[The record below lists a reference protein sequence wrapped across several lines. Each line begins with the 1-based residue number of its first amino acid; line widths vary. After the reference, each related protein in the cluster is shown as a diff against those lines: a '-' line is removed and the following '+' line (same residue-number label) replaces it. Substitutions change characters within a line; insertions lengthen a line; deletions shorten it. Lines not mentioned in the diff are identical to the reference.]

1 MRERGG
7 EKKGERKQR
16 KKEGNRFRGVEERV
30 Y

>member
-7 EKKGERKQR
+7 EKKKERKKR
-16 KKEGNRFRGVEERV
+16 KREGNGFRGVEERG